1 MTDLITVAID
11 GMGGDNAPDM
21 IIGGIDIACSKTPDL
36 RCLVFGDEN
45 QLKPLLE
52 NHPTAKTASEI
63 RHTTDVVTMDDKPT
77 AALRTGKNSSMRLAI
92 DAVKNEEASAIVSA
106 GNTGALMA
114 MATVVLRMIPGIS
127 RPAIVTS
134 FPAQSGDCVMLDLG
148 ANIEC
153 DEDNLVQFA
162 VMGEVFARNELDIEQ
177 PSIGLLNVGA
187 EGLKGNDSVK
197 KAARILQESDL
208 PIKFYGFVEGDD
220 IGKGTVDVIVTD
232 GFTGNIALKTAEGTA
247 KMFTFYLKKFLTANI
262 VSKIGAL
269 IARPALERFRAQF
282 DPRRYNG
289 AMLVGLNGVCV
300 KSHGGTDALGFAH
313 AIEIGAKLVR
323 RDFNE
328 VIKEDLGC
336 LIAKSSEVP
345 RDSDNS
351 DNLEPQSATI

>member
-1 MTDLITVAID
+1 MTDVITVSID

-21 IIGGIDIACSKTPDL
+21 IVGGIELACAHADDVRYL
-36 RCLVFGDEN
+36 LFGDEA
-45 QLKPLLE
+45 QLTPLLE
-52 NHPTAKTASEI
+52 QHPKAKAVCEI
-63 RHTTDVVTMDDKPT
+63 RHTTDIVTMDDKPT
-77 AALRTGKNSSMRLAI
+77 TALRSGKNSSMRLAI
-92 DAVKNEEASAIVSA
+92 DAVKNGEASAVVSA

-114 MATVVLRMIPGIS
+114 MATIVLRMLPGIS

-134 FPAQSGDCVMLDLG
+134 FPTQNGDCVMLDLG

-153 DEDNLVQFA
+153 DAENLVQFA
-162 VMGEVFARNELDIEQ
+162 VMGEVFARYELDIEQ
-177 PSIGLLNVGA
+177 PSIGILNVGV

-197 KAARILQESDL
+197 KASAILKNSNL

-247 KMFTFYLKKFLTANI
+247 QLITYFLKKFLRGSLI
-262 VSKIGAL
+262 SKLGAL
-269 IARPALERFRAQF
+269 IARPALERFRAHF

-289 AMLVGLNGVCV
+289 AMLVGLNGICV

-313 AIEIGAKLVR
+313 AIEAGLKLVR

-328 VIKEDLGC
+328 VIKEDLGR
-336 LIAKSSEVP
+336 LIAEG
-345 RDSDNS
+345 SDKP
-351 DNLEPQSATI
+351 DDQEPHSATA

>member
-1 MTDLITVAID
+1 MTDVITVSID

-21 IIGGIDIACSKTPDL
+21 IVGGIELASSHADDVRYL
-36 RCLVFGDEN
+36 LFGDEA
-45 QLKPLLE
+45 QLQPLLDQ
-52 NHPTAKTASEI
+52 HPKAKAVCEI

-77 AALRTGKNSSMRLAI
+77 AALRSGKNSSMRLAI
-92 DAVKNEEASAIVSA
+92 DAIKSGEASAVVSA

-114 MATVVLRMIPGIS
+114 MATVVLRMLPGIS

-134 FPAQSGDCVMLDLG
+134 FPTQRGDSVMLDLG

-153 DEDNLVQFA
+153 DAENLVQFA

-177 PSIGLLNVGA
+177 PSIGILNVGV

-197 KAARILQESDL
+197 KAAAILQASDL
-208 PIKFYGFVEGDD
+208 PIKFHGFIEGDD

-247 KMFTFYLKKFLTANI
+247 KMITFFLKKFLVGSLI
-262 VSKIGAL
+262 SKIGAL
-269 IARPALERFRAQF
+269 ISRPALERFRAHF

-289 AMLVGLNGVCV
+289 SMLVGLNGVCV

-313 AIEIGAKLVR
+313 AIEAGVKLVR

-328 VIKEDLGC
+328 VIKEDLGH
-336 LIAKSSEVP
+336 LIAENEINAEKP
-345 RDSDNS
+345 DNQ
-351 DNLEPQSATI
+351 EPQSATA